1 MLGPGRVLGPGL
13 EEQGPPQHLGLKG
26 GGGLAG
32 QQDGESH
39 TQEPRAVV
47 RGCSQTVG
55 GRWRNGHAGQLSFL
69 PSPAWLPEH
78 IHNSGVHTGQS
89 EDSGWGVQG
98 ITPRVCPLHFLTR
111 KPYLFSC
118 CAVLSRSVVSHSATL

>member
-13 EEQGPPQHLGLKG
+13 EEQGPPSILGLKVE
-26 GGGLAG
+26 GGLAG

-39 TQEPRAVV
+39 PQEPRAVV

-89 EDSGWGVQG
+89 ADSRWGVQG
-98 ITPRVCPLHFLTR
+98 ITPRVCPLHF
-111 KPYLFSC
+111 
-118 CAVLSRSVVSHSATL
+118 